1 MPAKVTVGKIHFGRS
16 KFDTLYKGKKSW
28 KMVLLENKKNPVHTT
43 NEKQLNIL
51 YNLYVQYYYFSIL
64 RHKTKTGI
72 LFSEGPSGRFSDFV
86 N

>member
-1 MPAKVTVGKIHFGRS
+1 
-16 KFDTLYKGKKSW
+16 
-28 KMVLLENKKNPVHTT
+28 MVLLENKKNQSTLQT
-43 NEKQLNIL
+43 KN
-51 YNLYVQYYYFSIL
+51 NLIFYIIYMYTVQYYYFSIL

>member
-16 KFDTLYKGKKSW
+16 KFDTLYKGEKNRGKWFYLKIKK
-28 KMVLLENKKNPVHTT
+28 PVHTT